1 MKCPIKEMILEAGGV
16 RKASKIVSCC
26 LSLWMIMTLSYIIF
40 ESCWGYEGHSKI
52 IDHCLARFYISLM
65 ELRCRLL
72 PVGPPRLPV
81 RHTLLTLLQ
90 PNCLSVFQYWFLH
103 FSILRISQIRRLGRG
118 DQVGRLRDRGEAEGS
133 KLPIP
138 VIISRLSFVLA
149 WRSVV

>member
-1 MKCPIKEMILEAGGV
+1 
-16 RKASKIVSCC
+16 
-26 LSLWMIMTLSYIIF
+26 MTLSYIIF

-72 PVGPPRLPV
+72 SVGPPRLPV

-133 KLPIP
+133 KTSYSSCYFTFEFCFG
-138 VIISRLSFVLA
+138 VTQCRVKYVACS
-149 WRSVV
+149 